1 MQQRHIICNMH
12 KINFLNQEI
21 DSAYSSIK
29 VLLLLSLAIFIFDCS
44 ISYFILERFAS
55 FILVPY
61 DF

>member
-1 MQQRHIICNMH
+1 MQQRHIICNKH

-21 DSAYSSIK
+21 DSGYSSIK
-29 VLLLLSLAIFIFDCS
+29 VLLLLSLVIFIFDCS

>member
-12 KINFLNQEI
+12 KMKFLSQEI

-44 ISYFILERFAS
+44 ICYFILERFAS